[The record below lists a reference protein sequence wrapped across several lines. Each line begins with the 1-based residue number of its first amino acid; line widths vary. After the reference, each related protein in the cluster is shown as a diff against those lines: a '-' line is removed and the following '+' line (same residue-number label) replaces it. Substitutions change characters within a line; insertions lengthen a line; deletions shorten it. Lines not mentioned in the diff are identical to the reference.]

1 MDIKL
6 VDRWDDL
13 SGEGNEKYMTFEL
26 DDYGKCD
33 VKVKEDGFYYV
44 MYSGNGYEVYRD
56 AADDGYRDLTDDEQE
71 VVFQLVKDQL
81 DTETEL
87 DMEVNKY
94 EKDR

>member
-6 VDRWDDL
+6 ISRWDDW

-44 MYSGNGYEVYRD
+44 MYSGNGYEVYKD
-56 AADDGYRDLTDDEQE
+56 ADDGYRDLTDEEKDT
-71 VVFQLVKDQL
+71 VFQLVEDQL
-81 DTETEL
+81 NAEMEL
-87 DMEVNKY
+87 DG
-94 EKDR
+94 R